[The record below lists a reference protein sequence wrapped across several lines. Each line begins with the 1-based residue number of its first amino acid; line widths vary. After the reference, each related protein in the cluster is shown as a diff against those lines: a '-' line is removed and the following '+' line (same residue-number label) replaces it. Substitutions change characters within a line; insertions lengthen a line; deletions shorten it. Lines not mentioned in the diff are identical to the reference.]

1 VSESTGQRLLLIDG
15 HSMAFRAFFALPAEK
30 FSNSAG
36 QNTNAVYG
44 FVSMLI
50 TLIAEEKPTHVAVA
64 FDTSAPT
71 FRSEEYGEYKGGR
84 DATPEAFKGQV
95 PLLAE
100 VLRAAGFATLSL
112 DGFEA
117 DDILATLAAAGS
129 EGGMEVAVVSGDRDA
144 FQLVDDRV
152 TVLYPVKGVS
162 TVARM
167 TPTAVEEKYGVPP
180 HRYPELAALT
190 GEQADNLPGVPGVG
204 PKTAA
209 KWIGQFDG
217 LDNIIARADEVPGKA
232 GQSLRDHLSDV
243 VRNRRLNHLLT
254 DVDLGLTPGDLA
266 PSSSSRPCGPAC
278 SPSCPTTARPPSRP
292 ARRSWSTTSTA
303 RSPTGWGSGPARGSA
318 SSSRGRAGRASGRPR
333 PSRSP
338 TTTPTP

>member
-1 VSESTGQRLLLIDG
+1 
-15 HSMAFRAFFALPAEK
+15 MAFRAFFALPAEK

-266 PSSSSRPCGPAC
+266 PAAPDREELTRLIDDLEFTSLRPRLFAVLPDDGAPAE
-278 SPSCPTTARPPSRP
+278 
-292 ARRSWSTTSTA
+292 
-303 RSPTGWGSGPARGSA
+303 PTGPEVVVDDVDGSLADWLGEW
-318 SSSRGRAGRASGRPR
+318 AGRASGRPR